1 MCKKHSFL
9 VDKRGEIY
17 HGFGVVE
24 SHTLISEINN
34 IDEDKCNKYEYDPN
48 NNNKQDYG
56 ILGLTIDNE
65 IFNPNKTIIDKIE
78 KYIKKMFP
86 DIESWNNYSNFDI
99 TIELLTELANDPEYS
114 VRCAVAKNPK
124 ATIELLTKLS
134 NDPDWYVRWA
144 IVENPKV
151 TTKLLTKLANDPNC
165 SVRRAVAENSKVT
178 TKLLTKLANDPNC
191 SVRRAVAE
199 NPKTITELL
208 TKLSNDP
215 KGRVRCAVFENPN
228 YKK

>member
-1 MCKKHSFL
+1 MCEKHSFL
-9 VDKRGEIY
+9 VNKGGEIY
-17 HGFGVVE
+17 HGFGVIE
-24 SHTLISEINN
+24 SHTLISKINN

-48 NNNKQDYG
+48 DDNKQDYG

-99 TIELLTELANDPEYS
+99 TIELLTELANDPNCN
-114 VRCAVAKNPK
+114 VRRAVAENPK
-124 ATIELLTKLS
+124 TTIELLTKLS
-134 NDPDWYVRWA
+134 NDPEYSVRCA
-144 IVENPKV
+144 LAENPKV
-151 TTKLLTKLANDPNC
+151 T
-165 SVRRAVAENSKVT
+165 
-178 TKLLTKLANDPNC
+178 
-191 SVRRAVAE
+191 
-199 NPKTITELL
+199 TELL

-215 KGRVRCAVFENPN
+215 EYSVRCALAESPKTTTELLTKLSNDSDWYVRRAASENPN